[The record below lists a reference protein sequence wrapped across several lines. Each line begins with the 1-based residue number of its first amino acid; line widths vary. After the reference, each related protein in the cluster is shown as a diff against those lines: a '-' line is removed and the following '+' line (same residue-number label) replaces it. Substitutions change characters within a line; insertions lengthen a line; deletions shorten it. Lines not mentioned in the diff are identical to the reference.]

1 MSKFLNDLTI
11 EKDDHLLRSVIK
23 ENRVEILLRM
33 VQILNMLCMSIE
45 AHKLMTEFEVAKIKG
60 KMDSDRM
67 SATEWLLDALLSK
80 DFKILVDFLKLMLGT
95 IDENINGYRDVV
107 RIVSNKMDEMKSR
120 YSLSVIYHM
129 VSVCDSI
136 RMLYSK

>member
-23 ENRVEILLRM
+23 ENRVEILMRM
-33 VQILNMLCMSIE
+33 FEILDMLCISIV
-45 AHKLMTEFEVAKIKG
+45 AHKLMIEFEVARIKG
-60 KMDSDRM
+60 KMNSDRM
-67 SATEWLLDALLSK
+67 SATEALLDALLSK
-80 DFKILVDFLKLMLGT
+80 DFKILVNFLKLMLGT
-95 IDENINGYRDVV
+95 IDENIAGYRDVV